1 MKLTM
6 IRAMLLVSGAALASP
21 LTAQQAMATVATVAN
36 TRNASAAAP
45 GAKKDTA
52 AARTATAG
60 APAVR
65 KDTTTTR
72 TASAALPSAK
82 KDTASKQSEL
92 AYRREV
98 FAYDAGGRRDPFV
111 SLVTTGVLRPTIADL
126 SLVGI
131 AFAARTGAGNAQ
143 SIAIFRDRQT
153 KEQYRVRVGQPL
165 GRMRVA
171 SIEPRRVVFAI
182 DEFGVSRQ
190 ESISM
195 GDSTRTITPTR
206 AP

>member
-1 MKLTM
+1 MHTHARATM
-6 IRAMLLVSGAALASP
+6 LAALLLLSAP
-21 LTAQQAMATVATVAN
+21 LAAQRTDARAE
-36 TRNASAAAP
+36 SAP
-45 GAKKDTA
+45 GKNGSTPTHTGPMSQAKKDSL
-52 AARTATAG
+52 AR
-60 APAVR
+60 
-65 KDTTTTR
+65 KEQL
-72 TASAALPSAK
+72 S
-82 KDTASKQSEL
+82 
-92 AYRREV
+92 YRREV

-111 SLVTTGVLRPTIADL
+111 SLATTGVLRPTIADL

-131 AFAARTGAGNAQ
+131 AYASHNNAAGSQ
-143 SIAIFRDRQT
+143 SIAIFRDKQT

-182 DEFGVSRQ
+182 DEFGISRQ
-190 ESISM
+190 ESIAM

>member
-1 MKLTM
+1 M
-6 IRAMLLVSGAALASP
+6 IHRHMVLMLAALVTVTAP
-21 LTAQQAMATVATVAN
+21 LAAQSATGS
-36 TRNASAAAP
+36 TRLSAAER
-45 GAKKDTA
+45 DSI
-52 AARTATAG
+52 ARHEQL
-60 APAVR
+60 
-65 KDTTTTR
+65 
-72 TASAALPSAK
+72 S
-82 KDTASKQSEL
+82 
-92 AYRREV
+92 YRREV
-98 FAYDAGGRRDPFV
+98 FAYDAAGRRDPFV
-111 SLVTTGVLRPTIADL
+111 SLATTGVLRPTIADL

-131 AFAARTGAGNAQ
+131 AYSSTRGAGGPQ
-143 SIAIFRDRQT
+143 SVAIFRDRTT

-190 ESISM
+190 ESITM

>member
-1 MKLTM
+1 MHSSSRALLAALT
-6 IRAMLLVSGAALASP
+6 LVSAPLA
-21 LTAQQAMATVATVAN
+21 AQQTYARAET
-36 TRNASAAAP
+36 AP
-45 GAKKDTA
+45 GKNNSAPTHSGPTSQAKKDSL
-52 AARTATAG
+52 AR
-60 APAVR
+60 
-65 KDTTTTR
+65 KEQL
-72 TASAALPSAK
+72 S
-82 KDTASKQSEL
+82 
-92 AYRREV
+92 YRREV

-111 SLVTTGVLRPTIADL
+111 SLATTGVLRPTIADL

-131 AFAARTGAGNAQ
+131 AYASHNNAAGSQ
-143 SIAIFRDRQT
+143 SIAIFRDKQT

-182 DEFGVSRQ
+182 DEFGISRQ
-190 ESISM
+190 ESIAM

>member
-1 MKLTM
+1 MMRRSLRVTLT
-6 IRAMLLVSGAALASP
+6 LVALALP
-21 LTAQQAMATVATVAN
+21 LAPIAAQS
-36 TRNASAAAP
+36 ASASRADAP
-45 GAKKDTA
+45 LSQAKRDSI
-52 AARTATAG
+52 ARQEQL
-60 APAVR
+60 
-65 KDTTTTR
+65 
-72 TASAALPSAK
+72 S
-82 KDTASKQSEL
+82 
-92 AYRREV
+92 YRREV
-98 FAYDAGGRRDPFV
+98 FAYAAAGRRDPFV
-111 SLVTTGVLRPTIADL
+111 SLATTGVLRPTIADL

-131 AFAARTGAGNAQ
+131 AYATTRGGAGGAQ
-143 SIAIFRDRQT
+143 SVAIFRDRST

-190 ESISM
+190 ESIAM

>member
-1 MKLTM
+1 MMRRTLRTL
-6 IRAMLLVSGAALASP
+6 IALAAVVCATSP
-21 LTAQQAMATVATVAN
+21 LAAQSASRPETQMSVAK
-36 TRNASAAAP
+36 RDSI
-45 GAKKDTA
+45 
-52 AARTATAG
+52 ARHEQL
-60 APAVR
+60 
-65 KDTTTTR
+65 
-72 TASAALPSAK
+72 S
-82 KDTASKQSEL
+82 
-92 AYRREV
+92 YRREM
-98 FAYDAGGRRDPFV
+98 FAYEAAGRRDPFV
-111 SLVTTGVLRPTIADL
+111 SLATTGVLRPTIADL

-131 AFAARTGAGNAQ
+131 AYATSRGGAGAP
-143 SIAIFRDRQT
+143 SSVAIFRDRTT

-190 ESISM
+190 ESIAM

>member
-1 MKLTM
+1 MYAPT
-6 IRAMLLVSGAALASP
+6 RVSLIAALA
-21 LTAQQAMATVATVAN
+21 L
-36 TRNASAAAP
+36 AAAP
-45 GAKKDTA
+45 LVAQQTVARAEPVSRDGA
-52 AARTATAG
+52 AA
-60 APAVR
+60 PV
-65 KDTTTTR
+65 
-72 TASAALPSAK
+72 SAAKRDS
-82 KDTASKQSEL
+82 L
-92 AYRREV
+92 ARQERLSYRRET

-111 SLVTTGVLRPTIADL
+111 SLATTGVLRPTIADL

-131 AFAARTGAGNAQ
+131 AYATRNGNSGVQ

-182 DEFGVSRQ
+182 DEFGISRQ
-190 ESISM
+190 ESIEM

>member
-1 MKLTM
+1 MMHAST
-6 IRAMLLVSGAALASP
+6 RVFALASLLLAAP
-21 LTAQQAMATVATVAN
+21 VASSALVAQQTIARADPVPKGRETTAPT
-36 TRNASAAAP
+36 SAA
-45 GAKKDTA
+45 KRDS
-52 AARTATAG
+52 AARQEQL
-60 APAVR
+60 
-65 KDTTTTR
+65 
-72 TASAALPSAK
+72 S
-82 KDTASKQSEL
+82 
-92 AYRREV
+92 YRRET

-111 SLVTTGVLRPTIADL
+111 SLAATGVLRPTIADL

-131 AFAARTGAGNAQ
+131 AYAARGGAAGVS

-182 DEFGVSRQ
+182 DEFGISRQ
-190 ESISM
+190 ESIAM

>member
-6 IRAMLLVSGAALASP
+6 IRAMLLVSGVALAAP
-21 LTAQQAMATVATVAN
+21 LAAQQAMTPVATVAN
-36 TRNASAAAP
+36 TRMAPAAAAP
-45 GAKKDTA
+45 GAKKDS
-52 AARTATAG
+52 
-60 APAVR
+60 V
-65 KDTTTTR
+65 
-72 TASAALPSAK
+72 
-82 KDTASKQSEL
+82 SKQSEL

-190 ESISM
+190 ESIAM

>member
-1 MKLTM
+1 MMNALT
-6 IRAMLLVSGAALASP
+6 RVLAVATLLVATTMP
-21 LTAQQAMATVATVAN
+21 LHAQQTVARAEPGSS
-36 TRNASAAAP
+36 RAAAAP
-45 GAKKDTA
+45 
-52 AARTATAG
+52 
-60 APAVR
+60 
-65 KDTTTTR
+65 
-72 TASAALPSAK
+72 SAAKRDSLMRREQLS
-82 KDTASKQSEL
+82 
-92 AYRREV
+92 YRRET

-111 SLVTTGVLRPTIADL
+111 SLATTGVLRPTIADL

-131 AFAARTGAGNAQ
+131 AYATRNGSGGAQ
-143 SIAIFRDRQT
+143 SIAIFRDRTT

-182 DEFGVSRQ
+182 DEFGISRQ
-190 ESISM
+190 ESIEM

>member
-1 MKLTM
+1 MMRKI
-6 IRAMLLVSGAALASP
+6 IRAFSVAVITATPLL
-21 LTAQQAMATVATVAN
+21 AQPSVPRAVPVAN
-36 TRNASAAAP
+36 VAVAPSAPRAVPVANAAVAPSVNAKPAPAAR
-45 GAKKDTA
+45 KDTA
-52 AARTATAG
+52 TKT
-60 APAVR
+60 
-65 KDTTTTR
+65 
-72 TASAALPSAK
+72 
-82 KDTASKQSEL
+82 SEL

-131 AFAARTGAGNAQ
+131 AFAARVGAGSAQ

-190 ESISM
+190 ESIVM

>member
-1 MKLTM
+1 MMMHASTRVLA
-6 IRAMLLVSGAALASP
+6 IVGLCAGVAMPLV
-21 LTAQQAMATVATVAN
+21 AQQVVARAEPVPVNGRTAPATQ
-36 TRNASAAAP
+36 
-45 GAKKDTA
+45 
-52 AARTATAG
+52 AARDSIA
-60 APAVR
+60 R
-65 KDTTTTR
+65 KEQL
-72 TASAALPSAK
+72 S
-82 KDTASKQSEL
+82 
-92 AYRREV
+92 YRRET

-111 SLVTTGVLRPTIADL
+111 SLAATGVLRPTIADL

-131 AFAARTGAGNAQ
+131 AYATRNGASGVS

-182 DEFGVSRQ
+182 DEFGISRQ
-190 ESISM
+190 ESIAM

>member
-1 MKLTM
+1 MMHAPTRVLV
-6 IRAMLLVSGAALASP
+6 IAGLLVATTP
-21 LTAQQAMATVATVAN
+21 LVAQQTVARAEPSA
-36 TRNASAAAP
+36 RDGSAAP
-45 GAKKDTA
+45 TTA
-52 AARTATAG
+52 AKRDSLARTE
-60 APAVR
+60 R
-65 KDTTTTR
+65 L
-72 TASAALPSAK
+72 S
-82 KDTASKQSEL
+82 
-92 AYRREV
+92 YRRET

-111 SLVTTGVLRPTIADL
+111 SLATTGVLRPTIADL

-131 AFAARTGAGNAQ
+131 AYATRGGNAGVQ

-182 DEFGVSRQ
+182 DEFGISRQ
-190 ESISM
+190 ESIEM

>member
-1 MKLTM
+1 MRT
-6 IRAMLLVSGAALASP
+6 SP
-21 LTAQQAMATVATVAN
+21 LRRLGFVCAI
-36 TRNASAAAP
+36 AAAP
-45 GAKKDTA
+45 LGAQQVALRPDAGTPIPV
-52 AARTATAG
+52 ATAQRDS
-60 APAVR
+60 A
-65 KDTTTTR
+65 TR
-72 TASAALPSAK
+72 P
-82 KDTASKQSEL
+82 DQL

-111 SLVTTGVLRPTIADL
+111 SLATTGVLRPTIADL
-126 SLVGI
+126 LLVGI
-131 AFAARTGAGNAQ
+131 AYATRSGAGGLQ
-143 SIAIFRDRQT
+143 SVAIFRDRTT

-190 ESISM
+190 ESIAM